1 VRFGLGLS
9 VQHRPE
15 EPQAVRFREHVEQ
28 VRLARAV
35 GFSSIWASQHYLSD
49 PFTYFQPIPTL
60 ARLAADAR
68 GMILGTGVLLL
79 PMHHPVDLAEQLAT
93 LDVITDGRLVFG
105 AGLGYRDVEN
115 RAFGHD
121 PKERAGRFVEVL
133 HAIERLWSG
142 EPIDYEGRHFKLQST
157 RISMRPLQNPRPPVW
172 LAANGD
178 AGVRRAARLGD
189 AWLMNPHATLP
200 TLERQLELFKSTRH
214 GLGRPPAIE
223 TPLIK
228 ECYVA
233 PDSATAFAE
242 AATFIGPKYG
252 AYRRWEQ
259 DKALPPGESFDA
271 SFGDLARDRF
281 IIGDPARIVDE
292 ISRCRERLGVT
303 TMIFRVQWPGMDQE
317 RVLRSIR
324 LLGQKVLLKF
334 LSS

>member
-1 VRFGLGLS
+1 VKFGLGLS
-9 VQHRPE
+9 VQHLPD

-79 PMHHPVDLAEQLAT
+79 PLHHPVDIAEQLAT
-93 LDVITDGRLVFG
+93 LDVISDGRLVFG
-105 AGLGYRDVEN
+105 VGLGYRDVEN
-115 RAFGHD
+115 RAFGQD
-121 PKERAGRFVEVL
+121 PKDRVSRLVEGLEVV
-133 HAIERLWSG
+133 ERLWSG
-142 EPIDYEGRHFKLQST
+142 EPVNYEGRHFKLQST
-157 RISMRPLQNPRPPVW
+157 RISMRPLQRPRPPVW
-172 LAANGD
+172 LAADSDG
-178 AGVRRAARLGD
+178 GVRRAARLGD
-189 AWLMNPHATLP
+189 AWMMNPHATMA
-200 TLERQLELFKSTRH
+200 TLERQLELFRQTRRE
-214 GLGRPPAIE
+214 LGRPPAIE

-233 PDSATAFAE
+233 PDTATAFAE
-242 AATFIGPKYG
+242 AAAFIGPKYG

-271 SFGDLARDRF
+271 SFGELARDRF
-281 IIGDPARIVDE
+281 IIGDPARVVDE
-292 ISRCRERLGVT
+292 ITRCRERLSVT

-317 RVLRSIR
+317 RVLRTIR